1 MCDKLSQMKFLL
13 PLFLIAAVAAS
24 AQNPAPNVDR
34 ESQDASRRGAA
45 ERKAAE
51 LAAQA
56 QSASAAEV
64 TFDQILA
71 APGDVD
77 LNERFA
83 RQQINRGDLRG
94 AATTLERVLILAPG
108 RDRTRLLYA
117 AVLYRLDA
125 LQDAERELR
134 LVLARPAPA
143 DVLAEANAYLKLVEG
158 RKRKTHFDARVSV
171 GYGYDDN
178 RNSAAA
184 SDTNLFFGTPVLL
197 NPASRRRDDTNVTF
211 AGGLGISR
219 EFGGAKPQRLFANLG
234 YYRGEQTLINTLD
247 LQAYSVSAGA
257 ALHFRGFA
265 LTPSFGFDHVLLSQS
280 TYLRDWWQGL
290 RVSRVVRPRVE
301 VWGDFRHEDQSF
313 VRTPLVTNAT
323 DRTGDQFDL
332 SLGASWIASPRD
344 RFAITAGHR
353 RKYAL
358 AVAQAYRR
366 ESLGADYTRLLG
378 RGMFLAAGLTG
389 QFDRYDR
396 PDTTLSTQ
404 GRDDDALIVQLLF
417 GAPLS
422 LLWKPL
428 SGFTGTLG
436 YERFQQVSNLVNYE
450 YTNNRLTA
458 MIAYKWGI

>member
-1 MCDKLSQMKFLL
+1 MKSLAAIL
-13 PLFLIAAVAAS
+13 LIAATAAS
-24 AQNPAPNVDR
+24 AQNPAPGVDR

-56 QSASAAEV
+56 AAANASAV
-64 TFDQILA
+64 TFEQILA
-71 APGDVD
+71 APGDVN

-83 RQQINRGDLRG
+83 HEQINRGDLRG

-143 DVLAEANAYLKLVEG
+143 DVLAEAAAYLKLVEG

-184 SDTNLFFGTPVLL
+184 TDTNLFFGVPVVL
-197 NPASRRRDDTNVTF
+197 NPSSRRRDDTNVTF
-211 AGGLGISR
+211 AGALGITR
-219 EFGGAKPQRLFANLG
+219 EFGGSKPQKAFLNLG
-234 YYRGEQTLINTLD
+234 YYRGEQTLLDALD
-247 LQAYSVSAGA
+247 LQAYSVSGGA
-257 ALHFRGFA
+257 ALRYRGYA
-265 LTPSFGFDHVLLSQS
+265 ITPVIGFDHVLLSQS

-290 RVSRVVRPRVE
+290 RVSKIVRPRVE
-301 VWGDFRHEDQSF
+301 VWGDFRHEDQGF
-313 VRTPLVTNAT
+313 VRTRLVANAT
-323 DRTGDQFDL
+323 DRTGDQFDFG
-332 SLGASWIASPRD
+332 LGASWIATPRD
-344 RFAITAGHR
+344 RFAVNIGHR

-366 ESLGADYTRLLG
+366 ESIGADYTRLLG
-378 RGMFLAAGLTG
+378 RGMFVAAGLAG

-396 PDTTLSTQ
+396 PDVTISSQ

-428 SGFTGTLG
+428 GGFTGTLG

-458 MIAYKWGI
+458 GIAYKWGI